1 MISYKYLSV
10 TFHAL
15 ASKHM
20 GVERCRHHS

>member
-1 MISYKYLSV
+1 MISYKYLNV
-10 TFHAL
+10 TFHAT